1 MILPDTQ
8 VVPWKKGD
16 YFSVQCQYLDDAG
29 DPVDFVPLGIT
40 VASQVRKTDG
50 ALVGS
55 LAITLGAM
63 GAFEVSG
70 PTSSWPFGDLLWDI
84 QYTQGGRPFSTENI
98 ILRVYRG
105 ATA

>member
-29 DPVDFVPLGIT
+29 AEVDIVALGIS

-50 ALVGS
+50 QLVS
-55 LAITLGAM
+55 TLTVTMGVM

-70 PTSSWPFGDLLWDI
+70 PTAAWPFGDLLWDI
-84 QYTQGGRPFSTENI
+84 QYTQAGRPFSTENI